1 MTAPLLAVEKLS
13 VFYDAF
19 QAVHD
24 VDLTVA
30 EGEIVSIIGA
40 NGAGKSSFLKALVR
54 QAGRVTAPRA
64 SPATT
69 SPRSRRATSSP
80 RASRSCRRAASSFRR

>member
-13 VFYDAF
+13 VLYGAF
-19 QAVHD
+19 QAVYD
-24 VDLTVA
+24 VDLSVS

-54 QAGRVTAPRA
+54 QAGRVTGLTCPRLR
-64 SPATT
+64 P
-69 SPRSRRATSSP
+69 ATSSP
-80 RASRSCRRAASSFRR
+80 RESRSCRRAASSFPR